1 MGNEYRKSKR
11 LNSMEEIEKKEE
23 EKKNEIGEEFI
34 LEDWE
39 VFNDKNKNIDNTI
52 KFDSDLLI
60 SEANRDPYE
69 DYDEIKKIG
78 EGSYG
83 LVYLVKH
90 KIIGAT
96 RAMKIIEK
104 VEDEEENNVL
114 EILNEIN
121 VLKKID
127 HPNIIK
133 IFEFF
138 LKDNNYYLITE
149 NCSGGEL
156 YELVNNTH
164 FNEVQ
169 VAYIMYQLFSAINYC
184 HKMGIIHRDLKPEN
198 ILITKNDNN
207 FLDIKICDFGTSQIF
222 KKGDIQKET
231 IGSLFYVAPEVLK
244 KNYNFKCDLWS
255 CGIIMYILLTQ
266 KLPFS
271 GKTDE
276 EIIANI
282 VYKDYNY
289 KRLTNVSFEAQELI
303 SLLLE
308 KDIKKRIN
316 AETALNHK
324 FFRTHNVK
332 EMFNEIKDKSK
343 IDKFVFN
350 LKQYKRKSILQETTI
365 AYLIHNFPDL
375 EDVTDACKLFN
386 KIDLNDNGQITLN
399 EFHLGLSLVL
409 GNNNLKDEDYIEIF
423 ANLDIN
429 NDNYLG
435 YEDFVRGAIDK
446 NNLLNDKILE
456 YAFKHFDKNN
466 KGFIT
471 IEEIGKIFRGHIKLG
486 DINEGLK
493 KIIAEVGNENKEKIT
508 YDDFKKLMTN
518 IVNLEE
524 EIVIINKD

>member
-1 MGNEYRKSKR
+1 MGNEYRKSINR
-11 LNSMEEIEKKEE
+11 MNVMDEIEKKEE

-39 VFNDKNKNIDNTI
+39 ICNDKNKNIDNSI
-52 KFDSDLLI
+52 KFDNDLLI
-60 SEANRDPYE
+60 SEAKRDPFE
-69 DYDEIKKIG
+69 DYDEIKQIG

-83 LVYLVKH
+83 SVYLVKH
-90 KIIGAT
+90 KTTGAT

-104 VEDEEENNVL
+104 VEDVDENNTL

-133 IFEFF
+133 IFEFY
-138 LKDNNYYLITE
+138 LQNNNYYLITE

-156 YELVNNTH
+156 YELINDTH

-198 ILITKNDNN
+198 ILITKNNNN

-231 IGSLFYVAPEVLK
+231 IGSLYYVAPEVIK

-255 CGIIMYILLTQ
+255 CGIIMYILLTR
-266 KLPFS
+266 KLPFA
-271 GKTDE
+271 GNTDE
-276 EIIANI
+276 EIMSNI
-282 VYKDYNY
+282 VYKEYNY
-289 KRLTNVSFEAQELI
+289 KKITNCSFEAQELI
-303 SLLLE
+303 SFLLE

-332 EMFNEIKDKSK
+332 ELFNDIKDKTK
-343 IDKFVFN
+343 IDKFITN
-350 LKQYKRKSILQETTI
+350 LTQYKRNSILQETTI
-365 AYLIHNFPDL
+365 AYLIHNFPDM
-375 EDVTDACKLFN
+375 EDVIDACKLFN

-399 EFHLGLSLVL
+399 EFHLGLSLL
-409 GNNNLKDEDYIEIF
+409 LENINLKDEDFIEIF

-429 NDNYLG
+429 KDNYLG

-446 NNLLNDKILE
+446 NKLLNDKILE

-471 IEEIGKIFRGHIKLG
+471 IEEIGKIFRGHIKIG

-493 KIIAEVGNENKEKIT
+493 KIIDEVGNEDKEKIT
-508 YDDFKKLMTN
+508 YEDFKKLMTS
-518 IVNLEE
+518 
-524 EIVIINKD
+524 IINLKEIKIIEEA

>member
-104 VEDEEENNVL
+104 VEDEDENNVL

-133 IFEFF
+133 IFEFY

-409 GNNNLKDEDYIEIF
+409 GNT
-423 ANLDIN
+423 
-429 NDNYLG
+429 
-435 YEDFVRGAIDK
+435 V
-446 NNLLNDKILE
+446 
-456 YAFKHFDKNN
+456 
-466 KGFIT
+466 
-471 IEEIGKIFRGHIKLG
+471 
-486 DINEGLK
+486 NEG
-493 KIIAEVGNENKEKIT
+493 
-508 YDDFKKLMTN
+508 
-518 IVNLEE
+518 
-524 EIVIINKD
+524 

>member
-104 VEDEEENNVL
+104 VEDEDENNVL

-133 IFEFF
+133 IFEFY

-493 KIIAEVGNENKEKIT
+493 KIIAEVGNEDKEKIT

-524 EIVIINKD
+524 IEIIYKA